1 MTGARVRA
9 GPATPAPPLA
19 GGGTTRATTGTTG
32 ATTCDHGSE
41 FRGRSVTDRSV
52 TDADLAEVVDLLD
65 DEHVRAI
72 LAATSEAPLSAR
84 ELAERRGL
92 STSSIYR
99 RVERLAAADLVDE
112 RTRPRRDGHHE
123 TVYVAAVER
132 VELAFR
138 DGEVRWT
145 VDRRSGDVADEL
157 SRLWGR
163 F

>member
-1 MTGARVRA
+1 
-9 GPATPAPPLA
+9 
-19 GGGTTRATTGTTG
+19 
-32 ATTCDHGSE
+32 
-41 FRGRSVTDRSV
+41 VTDRSV

-72 LAATSEAPLSAR
+72 LAATSEKPLSAR
-84 ELAERRGL
+84 ELAERRDL

-99 RVERLAAADLVDE
+99 RVERLADADLVDE

-123 TVYVAAVER
+123 TVYVATVER

-138 DGEVRWT
+138 DGTVRWT
-145 VDRRSGDVADEL
+145 VDRRSADVADEL